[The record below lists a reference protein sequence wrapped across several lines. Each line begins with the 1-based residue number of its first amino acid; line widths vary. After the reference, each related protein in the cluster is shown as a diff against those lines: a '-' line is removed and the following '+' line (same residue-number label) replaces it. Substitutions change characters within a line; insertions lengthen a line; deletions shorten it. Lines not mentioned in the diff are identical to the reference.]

1 MSVGLPTGSTQSTRG
16 DEARD
21 AGNARQA
28 DASAVSAPAV
38 SALAVSADGICV
50 EIDGRHILDKIG
62 LNIPAGQA
70 VALMGANG
78 AGKSTLLRVLA
89 TLTAPSA
96 GELRLFGQRVGPAA
110 AAVRSKIGI
119 ISHQPMLYRDLSIRE
134 NLEFFG
140 RLYGVAA
147 PRARATEML
156 ALVGLTGRAGDAV
169 KTLSRGM
176 VQRTA
181 IARAMMH
188 DPALLLADEPFD
200 GLDAPSAKSLETLL
214 GRPRAQERT
223 LVMANHDAARS
234 LALTDRAV
242 VLRRGR
248 VALDSPSAALTAQQV
263 IEEIA
268 RT

>member
-1 MSVGLPTGSTQSTRG
+1 MTVGLPTDSPRAARA
-16 DEARD
+16 DDARD
-21 AGNARQA
+21 AGQSAA
-28 DASAVSAPAV
+28 FAVSG
-38 SALAVSADGICV
+38 DGLCV
-50 EIDGRHILDKIG
+50 EIDGRHILDKIS
-62 LNIPAGQA
+62 LDIPCGQA

-89 TLTAPSA
+89 TLTPPSE
-96 GELRLFGQRVGPAA
+96 GELRLFGQLIGPAA
-110 AAVRSKIGI
+110 AAVRSRIGI

-140 RLYGVAA
+140 RLYDAA
-147 PRARATEML
+147 SPRARATEML
-156 ALVGLTGRAGDAV
+156 ALVGLTNRAGDAV

-176 VQRTA
+176 VQRAA

-188 DPALLLADEPFD
+188 DPGMLLADEPFD
-200 GLDAPSAKSLETLL
+200 GLDAPSARSLETLINRL
-214 GRPRAQERT
+214 RGQGRT
-223 LVMANHDAARS
+223 LIMANHDVVRS

-248 VALDSPSAALTAQQV
+248 VVMDRPSADLTSQEV
-263 IEEIA
+263 LEEIA

>member
-1 MSVGLPTGSTQSTRG
+1 MTGEGHLMTVGLPTDSPRAARA
-16 DEARD
+16 DEARE
-21 AGNARQA
+21 AGKARQ
-28 DASAVSAPAV
+28 DA
-38 SALAVSADGICV
+38 ALAVSAEGLRV
-50 EIDGRHILDKIG
+50 EIDGRHILDKIS
-62 LNIPAGQA
+62 LDIPRGQA

-89 TLTAPSA
+89 TLTAPSE
-96 GELRLFGQRVGPAA
+96 GELRLFGQRIGPAA

-140 RLYGVAA
+140 RLYDAA
-147 PRARATEML
+147 SPRARATEML
-156 ALVGLTGRAGDAV
+156 ALVGLTNRSGDAV

-176 VQRTA
+176 VQRAA

-188 DPALLLADEPFD
+188 DPALLLADEPFE
-200 GLDAPSAKSLETLL
+200 GLDAPSARSLETLL
-214 GRPRAQERT
+214 NRLRGEGRT
-223 LVMANHDAARS
+223 LIMANHDVPRS

-242 VLRRGR
+242 LLRRGR
-248 VALDSPSAALTAQQV
+248 VVMDRPSAALTAQEV
-263 IEEIA
+263 LEEIA